1 MRSTRRRS
9 LGLAAL
15 ALLCA
20 CSADEVVPA
29 RADGAIEAMIRAGK
43 VIPADQRDAM
53 VEAYRKRLMALNVEA
68 HTKTQVLQAPAA
80 SASGGSSGHHGAS
93 ASEVRELKMKL
104 ARKEK
109 ENKELVAQLEAL
121 KQGKAAS
128 ASNFDELQN
137 ERDQLVMK
145 NEAL

>member
-1 MRSTRRRS
+1 MS
-9 LGLAAL
+9 
-15 ALLCA
+15 
-20 CSADEVVPA
+20 DNNI
-29 RADGAIEAMIRAGK
+29 AIPESFKAS
-43 VIPADQRDAM
+43 
-53 VEAYRKRLMALNVEA
+53 VEAKTSESSSKA
-68 HTKTQVLQAPAA
+68 KTQVLQAPAA